1 MSTAAV
7 LLAAGA
13 GTRLGG
19 TEAKALVSL
28 GDRPMVQHSLEAIV
42 ASGVIDRMVLVV
54 PWEDVERT
62 RRLVAG
68 LSELGR
74 AEDVVVGGDTRQAS
88 VRCGL
93 AAIADGVEVVVCHD
107 AARPFA
113 SADLFAR
120 VVEAVRSGGAEA
132 AVPVVPS
139 PDTVKRIA
147 EGLVVETIPRGQIAF
162 AQTPQAFR
170 ADVLRRAHEEALR
183 TGLTATD
190 DAMVVEAIGSRVVV
204 VEGEVGNFKITTP
217 EDLRRAEALLAA
229 RLRRFVP

>member
-1 MSTAAV
+1 MSTAAL

-19 TEAKALVSL
+19 TEAKAFVSL
-28 GDRPMVQHSLEAIV
+28 GNRPMLQHSLEAIV